1 MKFKSA
7 LFAALLALA
16 GSAPGAMAA
25 TCTSTTAWGS
35 LGPPDTQLFGNTFD
49 VRGEFTDC
57 YTLSLSSAASAFG
70 GVIEFDPFLNKL
82 DIDVKSVN
90 LFQGTSLLQS
100 DMTPLTFMFGGLSA
114 GTYTFAVIGEVM
126 RDFGFNNKPVGY
138 GGFISSVK
146 TQAVPEPGTLALLA
160 LGMAGLAALRR
171 RRVD

>member
-7 LFAALLALA
+7 LFGALLAFA
-16 GSAPGAMAA
+16 GIAPGAMAA
-25 TCTSTTAWGS
+25 TCTSTTPWGS
-35 LGPPDTQLFGNTFD
+35 LGPPDTELFGNSFYM
-49 VRGEFTDC
+49 RGEFTDC
-57 YTLSLSSAASAFG
+57 YTLSLSSAANTFG
-70 GVIEFDPFLNKL
+70 GVIEIDPIYNRL

-100 DMTPLTFMFGGLSA
+100 DTSPFFFSFGELSA

-126 RDFGFNNKPVGY
+126 RDFGFNSKPVGY
-138 GGFISSVK
+138 GGVITSVK

-171 RRVD
+171 RRAA

>member
-16 GSAPGAMAA
+16 GSAPSAMAA

-35 LGPPDTQLFGNTFD
+35 LGPPDTQLFGNSFEA
-49 VRGEFTDC
+49 GGAFTDC
-57 YTLSLSSAASAFG
+57 YTLSLSSAASTFG
-70 GVIEFDPFLNKL
+70 GVIEIDPFFNKL

-100 DMTPLTFMFGGLSA
+100 DLSPLTFMFGSLSA

-126 RDFGFNNKPVGY
+126 RHNGYTSKPVGY
-138 GGFISSVK
+138 GGVISSVK